1 MSLRAFLAGAVAG
14 LLAIAPA
21 AAEPLKTVAT
31 FSILGDLV
39 REVGGDRVAVETLV
53 GPGGDAHV
61 FSPAPADARKV
72 AEAKVLFE
80 NGLGFEGW
88 ISRLVAASGS
98 SATVVVASK
107 GVAARALEDEEDEH
121 DHGHKDHGKAKDH
134 DHGHAHK
141 GHDHGGI
148 DPHAWQSV
156 ANAKVYVA
164 NIRDALIA
172 ADPDG
177 RAAYEANAAAYE
189 AKLDGLETEIRDG
202 WAAVPAER
210 RRVITS
216 HDAFGYYAAAY
227 GVEMIA
233 PQGVSTETEASAKD
247 VARIIRQ
254 IKAEKIPAVFVETI
268 SDARLAQR
276 IAKETGARVGGALY
290 SDSLSPANGPAATY
304 LDMMRWNLRQLTA
317 TSGG

>member
-1 MSLRAFLAGAVAG
+1 MSFCAFLAAAAAG

-21 AAEPLKTVAT
+21 SAEPLKTVAT

-39 REVGGDRVAVETLV
+39 RQVGGDRVTVETLV

-61 FSPAPADARKV
+61 FSPAPADAKKV
-72 AEAKVLFE
+72 AEAKLLFE

-98 SATVVVASK
+98 KATAVVASK
-107 GVAARALEDEEDEH
+107 GVAPRAMAEEDDHDHDSKGH
-121 DHGHKDHGKAKDH
+121 DHGHDH
-134 DHGHAHK
+134 DHGH
-141 GHDHGGI
+141 GGT

-156 ANAKVYVA
+156 ANAKIYVA

-177 RAAYEANAAAYE
+177 KATYEANAAAYE
-189 AKLDGLETEIRDG
+189 AKLDTVETEIRAG

-210 RRVITS
+210 RKVITS

-254 IKAEKIPAVFVETI
+254 IRAEKIPAVFVETI
-268 SDARLAQR
+268 SDPRLAQR

-290 SDSLSPANGPAATY
+290 SDSLSPADGPAATY

-317 TSGG
+317 AIGG